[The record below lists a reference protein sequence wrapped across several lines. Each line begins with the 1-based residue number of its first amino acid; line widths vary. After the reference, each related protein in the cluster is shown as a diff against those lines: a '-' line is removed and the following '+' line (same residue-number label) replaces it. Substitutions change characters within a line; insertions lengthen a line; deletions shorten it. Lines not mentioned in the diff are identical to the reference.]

1 MTVVGNEC
9 QCNLTQTLIV
19 IDFDICVS
27 QKLSCLFSIQISKY
41 LNGPKICCKIATCN
55 KILPM
60 LVCSTSDGSDFLV
73 IFSQYNSIAF
83 SLTCR
88 FSSQII
94 HTKLN
99 VSFID

>member
-1 MTVVGNEC
+1 MQPYSNTVVM
-9 QCNLTQTLIV
+9 V
-19 IDFDICVS
+19 FDICVS
-27 QKLSCLFSIQISKY
+27 QKLSCLFSIRIRKY
-41 LNGPKICCKIATCN
+41 LNGPNIFCKSATCK

-60 LVCSTSDGSDFLV
+60 LECSTPDGSDFVV

-83 SLTCR
+83 SLTFK

-94 HTKLN
+94 HTKFN